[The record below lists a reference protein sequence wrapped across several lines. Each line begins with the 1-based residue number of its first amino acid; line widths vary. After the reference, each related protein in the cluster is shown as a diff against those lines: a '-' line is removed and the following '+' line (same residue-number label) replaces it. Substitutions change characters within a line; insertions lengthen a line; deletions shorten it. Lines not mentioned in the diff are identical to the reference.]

1 MSSTTK
7 AIKLMTEVPG
17 PKSLALYERLGKAT
31 PRAVG
36 HTTPIAVAHAEGA
49 RITDVDGNVLLD
61 FAGGI
66 GVVNVGHR
74 APRVVEALHDQA
86 DRYLHQCFQVMVYEP
101 YIELCERLNAIT
113 PGSHAKK
120 TVLFNSGAEAVENA
134 VKVARAVTGRRAILA
149 FDRGFH
155 GRTLLALGLTG
166 QMAPYKQGF
175 GPFPADIVRLPYP
188 YCLRCTHPTKPC
200 CQNDMHALESLLRSQ
215 VAPEE
220 VAAVIIE
227 PVLGEGGFLIPPE
240 GFLQNLQA
248 FCKQHG
254 ILFIADEVQTGFGRT
269 GKWFAC
275 EHFGI
280 VPDLMTMAKSLAGG
294 TVLSAVTG
302 RAELLDAPGP
312 GGLGGTYG
320 GSPMACRAALATLD
334 TLSEENLIERANHL
348 GARVLERDWR
358 RFPFVGDV
366 RGLGAMIAL
375 ELVQADNSPASALA
389 AGVLKACYE
398 RGLILLKAGAG
409 ANVLRFLMP
418 LSITDAELA
427 EGLDVLESVLAA
439 V

>member
-1 MSSTTK
+1 MVTVG
-7 AIKLMTEVPG
+7 AIQLKTEIPG
-17 PKSLALYERLGKAT
+17 PNSRALYERLLKAT

-74 APRVVEALHDQA
+74 SPKVVAALHDQA

-101 YIELCERLNAIT
+101 YIELCERLNALT
-113 PGSHAKK
+113 PGDHPKK

-134 VKVARAVTGRRAILA
+134 IKVARAATGRRAVLC

-166 QMAPYKQGF
+166 QVQPYKAGF
-175 GPFPADIVRLPYP
+175 GPFPGDLVRLPAP
-188 YCLRCTHPTKPC
+188 YCYRCPHPSNPC
-200 CQNDMHALESLLRSQ
+200 CQLDLHALDSAVRSQ

-220 VAAVIIE
+220 VAALIIE
-227 PVLGEGGFLIPPE
+227 PVLGEGGFVIPPE
-240 GFLQNLQA
+240 GYLQA
-248 FCKQHG
+248 LAAYCKKHG

-275 EHFGI
+275 EHFGL

-294 TVLSAVTG
+294 TVLSALTG

-320 GSPMACRAALATLD
+320 GSPLACRAALATLE
-334 TLSEENLIERANHL
+334 TLEQDGLIERANLL
-348 GARVLERDWR
+348 GARVLEKARAWQQ
-358 RFPFVGDV
+358 RFDFVGEV
-366 RGLGAMIAL
+366 RGLGAMIAV
-375 ELVQADNSPASALA
+375 ELDSGAR
-389 AGVLKACYE
+389 AGAILKACYE
-398 RGLILLKAGAG
+398 KGLIVLKAGAG
-409 ANVLRFLMP
+409 GNVLRFLMP
-418 LSITDAELA
+418 LSMTEAELD
-427 EGLDVLESVLAA
+427 EGLAVLEGCLAT
-439 V
+439 